1 MNSIIIRF
9 KLMILFQLMWTTPL
23 KTKSIREEEV
33 PKNFQ
38 QVLLRLGEKVRTTQ
52 VILLTLLTEVVQ
64 STLLRH
70 QAHLTTTK
78 TVLNSMWLRNLGELK
93 DS

>member
-9 KLMILFQLMWTTPL
+9 KLMILFQLTGTTPL
-23 KTKSIREEEV
+23 KTKSIREEV

-38 QVLLRLGEKVRTTQ
+38 QVLLRQGEKVRTTQ